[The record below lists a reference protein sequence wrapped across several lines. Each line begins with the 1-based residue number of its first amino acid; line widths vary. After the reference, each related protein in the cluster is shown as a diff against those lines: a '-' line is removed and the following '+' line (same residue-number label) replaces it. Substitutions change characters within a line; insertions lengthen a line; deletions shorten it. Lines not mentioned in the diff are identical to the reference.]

1 MREKLFNLSNKLD
14 PLTFKILKIITRVT
28 ESLDMRF
35 FVIGATAR
43 DIILHNVHRIPIY
56 RQTNDIDFG
65 VNIEIREDFE
75 KLIHELERFNF
86 EPTNVPHKFNYKGI
100 PNIDIIP
107 FGKIGGEKQKII
119 WETDK
124 GKSSTE
130 LNILG
135 FDEAFNKA
143 EEIIIQDEP
152 EIKIKFVSM
161 EEE

>member
-1 MREKLFNLSNKLD
+1 M
-14 PLTFKILKIITRVT
+14 
-28 ESLDMRF
+28 
-35 FVIGATAR
+35 
-43 DIILHNVHRIPIY
+43 
-56 RQTNDIDFG
+56 
-65 VNIEIREDFE
+65 
-75 KLIHELERFNF
+75 ERFNF
-86 EPTNVPHKFNYKGI
+86 EPTKVPHKFNYKGI

-135 FDEAFNKA
+135 FDEAFNNA
-143 EEIIIQDEP
+143 EEIIIQDKP

-161 EEE
+161 DHFFLFKLSFSYLP